1 MTTIDLDFGEAGRQ
15 TKYVIVKSSPDRQET
30 AGDKSIGSDR
40 EKSEGRRVEEVDS
53 QFGSFAVRQVEA
65 G

>member
-15 TKYVIVKSSPDRQET
+15 AKYVIWERSPDRQET

-40 EKSEGRRVEEVDS
+40 EKSEGRRLIGRKKLIRNS
-53 QFGSFAVRQVEA
+53 NHSS
-65 G
+65 